1 MRRSASDS
9 GGGKSGAMADI
20 ARVHVLLPAA
30 QGERF
35 EAYCRSK
42 GHKKSTLIARLI
54 RDHLDRER
62 FDVQPG
68 LFRDAQR

>member
-1 MRRSASDS
+1 
-9 GGGKSGAMADI
+9 MANV
-20 ARVHVLLPAA
+20 ARLRVLLPTA
-30 QGERF
+30 QGERR
-35 EAYCRSK
+35 EAYGRSK

-62 FDVQPG
+62 FDVQPE

>member
-1 MRRSASDS
+1 
-9 GGGKSGAMADI
+9 MADV

-42 GHKKSTLIARLI
+42 GHKKSTLISRLM
-54 RDHLDRER
+54 RDHLDLVR

-68 LFRDAQR
+68 LFRDVQQ

>member
-1 MRRSASDS
+1 MRRSTSDS
-9 GGGKSGAMADI
+9 GEDLSAMSDV

-62 FDVQPG
+62 LDVQPG

>member
-1 MRRSASDS
+1 MRKSRSDS
-9 GGGKSGAMADI
+9 GDSGAMADV

-68 LFRDAQR
+68 LFRDAQQ

>member
-1 MRRSASDS
+1 MRKSPSDS
-9 GGGKSGAMADI
+9 GDSGAMGDV

-35 EAYCRSK
+35 EAYCRSR

-68 LFRDAQR
+68 LFRDAQQ